1 MVDQAIKNKTPV
13 FIMGNIDELELL
25 WETLPQQMVMDV
37 FTRPITVGDM
47 VDNVCTQM
55 NDFYQLKKRTILA
68 VDDSGITCA
77 KSRHCLKTPIRL
89 YWQTPV
95 QWRSNT

>member
-55 NDFYQLKKRTILA
+55 NDFYQLKNARFWLWMIPVL
-68 VDDSGITCA
+68 SCA
-77 KSRHCLKTPIRL
+77 NQGTA
-89 YWQTPV
+89 
-95 QWRSNT
+95 